1 MGMTETYERKADLG
15 ARLQGRSING
25 AHMMDS
31 SGTREKG
38 SGYGVRV
45 LLSLVAAT
53 LAVMVAWVFVMSWRD
68 EDVVTTAVLGFVFV
82 ALAIM
87 AISFM
92 LASP

>member
-1 MGMTETYERKADLG
+1 LRG
-15 ARLQGRSING
+15 
-25 AHMMDS
+25 
-31 SGTREKG
+31 
-38 SGYGVRV
+38 

-68 EDVVTTAVLGFVFV
+68 EDVVTAAVLGFVFV

>member
-1 MGMTETYERKADLG
+1 M
-15 ARLQGRSING
+15 
-25 AHMMDS
+25 
-31 SGTREKG
+31 
-38 SGYGVRV
+38 RV

-68 EDVVTTAVLGFVFV
+68 EDVVTTAVLGLVFV
-82 ALAIM
+82 ALAVM

>member
-1 MGMTETYERKADLG
+1 MR
-15 ARLQGRSING
+15 
-25 AHMMDS
+25 
-31 SGTREKG
+31 
-38 SGYGVRV
+38 GYSLRV

-92 LASP
+92 LASS

>member
-1 MGMTETYERKADLG
+1 
-15 ARLQGRSING
+15 
-25 AHMMDS
+25 
-31 SGTREKG
+31 
-38 SGYGVRV
+38 VRV

-53 LAVMVAWVFVMSWRD
+53 WAVMVAWVFILAWRD
-68 EDVVTTAVLGFVFV
+68 EDFATTAVLGFVFA